1 MSSSM
6 NDTKKLSRQG
16 GNPRPST
23 YVIMYCTVEI
33 WCLFMKTTCCL
44 SFQGNLKILWYAT
57 KNSSPASCA
66 SPERGSL
73 TKQELPRS
81 DIVEQALA
89 GHRTLDLK
97 KTSTL
102 PLSSTWPLKFLSNPH

>member
-6 NDTKKLSRQG
+6 KDTKKLSRQG

-44 SFQGNLKILWYAT
+44 SFQGNLIFFGMQRRTRVQLVVPLLEGAVSPDMNKPEFILLNRPW
-57 KNSSPASCA
+57 
-66 SPERGSL
+66 R
-73 TKQELPRS
+73 
-81 DIVEQALA
+81 DIQR
-89 GHRTLDLK
+89 RT
-97 KTSTL
+97 
-102 PLSSTWPLKFLSNPH
+102 